1 MRVAYSLCLLEV
13 LAARLR
19 NWLTMRVAVV
29 GHVEWVEFARVE
41 RMPQAGS
48 IVHALDSWAEPGGG
62 GAVAAVQLAR
72 LAGSCLFLA
81 ALGDDELG
89 HRAKAGLEELGV
101 RVEAAWRTE
110 TQRRA
115 FVHVDGSAERTI
127 TVIGE
132 RLGPSAGDDLPWDE
146 LPECDAVYF
155 TAVDAGALRAARAAR
170 LLTASV
176 RGKATLAA
184 AGVQLD
190 LLVASSADE
199 GERYEPGEIE
209 PAPRLVART
218 AGAAGGSL
226 VAVDGTTTEWA
237 ATPLPGPPVDAYG
250 AGDSFAA
257 GLTFALAREDTLA
270 VALELA
276 ARCGAASISG
286 RGPYEAQLGSRP
298 G

>member
-1 MRVAYSLCLLEV
+1 
-13 LAARLR
+13 
-19 NWLTMRVAVV
+19 MRVAVV

-41 RMPQAGS
+41 RMPAAGE
-48 IVHALDSWAEPGGG
+48 IVHALDSWEEPAGG

-72 LAGSCLFLA
+72 LAGSCLFLT

-89 HRAKAGLEELGV
+89 HRAKDGLEELGV
-101 RVEAAWRTE
+101 TVEAAWRPE

-115 FVHVDGSAERTI
+115 FVHVDSGAERTI

-132 RLGPSAGDDLPWDE
+132 RLGPRGDDDLRWDE
-146 LPECDAVYF
+146 VSECDAVYF
-155 TAVDAGALRAARAAR
+155 TAGDVGALRAARSAR

-176 RGKATLAA
+176 RGKETLAA

-190 LLVASSADE
+190 LLVASSADA
-199 GERYEPGEIE
+199 GERYESGEIE

-226 VAVDGTTTEWA
+226 VAADGTTTDWA
-237 ATPLPGPPVDAYG
+237 ATPLPGPAVDAYG

-257 GLTFALAREDTLA
+257 GLTFALAEEDDLA
-270 VALELA
+270 EALDLA
-276 ARCGAASISG
+276 AQCGAACISG
-286 RGPYEAQLGSRP
+286 RGPYGTRFGSRP